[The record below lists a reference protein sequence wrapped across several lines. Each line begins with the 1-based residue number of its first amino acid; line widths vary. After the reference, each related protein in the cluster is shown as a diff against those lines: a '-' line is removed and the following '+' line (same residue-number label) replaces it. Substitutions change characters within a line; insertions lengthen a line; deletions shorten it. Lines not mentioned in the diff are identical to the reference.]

1 MKKFWTYTLLLFLL
15 LSFSAELWIGSRPL
29 LVRYQGNFYFP
40 VFSAMRPGEF
50 FGEDYAWETD
60 YKKLQNQWQA
70 SGTTDWMIMPL
81 IPESPLTIDL
91 RQSPPA
97 APDAQHWFGTDSSGR
112 DVLARFIYGFRTAFL
127 MSLAYLALTV
137 SIALGLALISAL
149 GPRWVDLVLQRGME
163 IWVMIPFLY
172 VAIALVS
179 LIALNKFL
187 LILIL
192 SIFSWPTLSLYLRA
206 QILQVKEHDYILA
219 ARLLGLPRFRVVWF
233 HILPQVWPFLL
244 SFLPFFLAG
253 SLVTLTSLD
262 FLGFG
267 LPPPEPS
274 WGDLLQQALER
285 PHAYWI
291 AAPVLAGL
299 FVVLTAVTVIGEA
312 IRNKQN
318 PRQTQNYR

>member
-1 MKKFWTYTLLLFLL
+1 MKKFWILSLFLFLL
-15 LSFSAELWIGSRPL
+15 LSFTAELWVGSRPL
-29 LVRYQGNFYFP
+29 LVRYENNFYSP
-40 VFSAMRPGEF
+40 VFSKMRTGQF
-50 FGEDYAWETD
+50 FGEDYAYEAD
-60 YKKLQNQWQA
+60 YRNLQEKWRAA
-70 SGTTDWMIMPL
+70 SADHWMIMPL
-81 IPESPLTIDL
+81 IPLGPLTIDL
-91 RQSPPA
+91 SQSPPS
-97 APDAQHWFGTDSSGR
+97 APDARHWLGTDSSGR
-112 DVLARFIYGFRTAFL
+112 DVLARFVYGFRTAIL
-127 MSLAYLALTV
+127 MSLAYLTLTV
-137 SIALGLALISAL
+137 ALALILALISAL
-149 GPRWVDLVLQRGME
+149 SPSWVDLVLQRLME

-179 LIALNKFL
+179 LVALDKFL

-192 SIFSWPTLSLYLRA
+192 SFFSWPTLSLYLRA
-206 QILQVKEHDYILA
+206 QILQIKEQDYIHA
-219 ARLLGLPRFRVVWF
+219 ARILGLPRRRIVLF
-233 HILPQVWPFLL
+233 HIMPQIWPFLL

-285 PHAYWI
+285 PHAWWI
-291 AAPVLAGL
+291 AAPVLVGL

-318 PRQTQNYR
+318 PRQTQNSR

>member
-1 MKKFWTYTLLLFLL
+1 MKKFWGLTLFVFLVM
-15 LSFSAELWIGSRPL
+15 SFTAELWIGARPI
-29 LVRYQGNFYFP
+29 LVRYQNNFHAP
-40 VFSAMRPGEF
+40 IISAMRPGSF

-60 YKKLQNQWQA
+60 YVKLQESWRT
-70 SGTTDWMIMPL
+70 SGSDNWMVMPW
-81 IPESPLTIDL
+81 IPLGPLTIDL
-91 RQSPPA
+91 KQSPPA
-97 APDAQHWFGTDSSGR
+97 PPDSQHWLGTDSSGR

-127 MSLAYLALTV
+127 MSVAYLALTV
-137 SIALGLALISAL
+137 TIALILALISAL
-149 GPRWVDLVLQRGME
+149 SPGWVDLILQRLME

-179 LIALNKFL
+179 LVSLDKVL
-187 LILIL
+187 LIVIL
-192 SIFSWPTLSLYLRA
+192 SFFSWPTLSLYLRA

-219 ARLLGLPRFRVVWF
+219 AKMLGLSRLRIVWF

-274 WGDLLQQALER
+274 WGDLLHQALER
-285 PHAYWI
+285 PHAYWL
-291 AAPVLAGL
+291 AAPVLVGL

>member
-1 MKKFWTYTLLLFLL
+1 MKRFWMALFFLFLL
-15 LSFSAELWIGSRPL
+15 LSFTAELWIGSRPL
-29 LVRYQGNFYFP
+29 LVRYENKFYAP
-40 VFSAMRPGEF
+40 LLSTMRPGLF

-60 YKKLQNQWQA
+60 YLKLQEKWQ
-70 SGTTDWMIMPL
+70 SRSSSHWMIMPL
-81 IPESPLTIDL
+81 VPMGPLSIDL
-91 RQSPPA
+91 SQSPPA
-97 APDAQHWFGTDSSGR
+97 SPDAKHWLGTDSSGR
-112 DVLARFIYGFRTAFL
+112 DVLARFVYGFRTAIL
-127 MSLAYLALTV
+127 MSLAYLTLTFAL
-137 SIALGLALISAL
+137 ALILALISAL
-149 GPRWVDLVLQRGME
+149 SPSWVDLLLQRLME

-179 LIALNKFL
+179 LVALDKFL

-192 SIFSWPTLSLYLRA
+192 SLFSWPTLSLYLRA
-206 QILQVKEHDYILA
+206 QILQIKEQDYIQA
-219 ARLLGLPRFRVVWF
+219 ARLLGLPRGRIVLF
-233 HILPQVWPFLL
+233 HILPQIWPFLL

-274 WGDLLQQALER
+274 WGDLLQQAIER
-285 PHAYWI
+285 PHAWWL
-291 AAPVLAGL
+291 AVPVLVGL

-318 PRQTQNYR
+318 PRQT

>member
-1 MKKFWTYTLLLFLL
+1 MKRVWACSFCLFLL
-15 LSFSAELWIGSRPL
+15 LSFTAELWIGARPL
-29 LVRYQGNFYFP
+29 LVRYQDNFYFP

-50 FGEDYAWETD
+50 FGENYAWETD
-60 YKKLQNQWQA
+60 YKKLQAQWRA
-70 SGTTDWMIMPL
+70 SAATDWMIMPL
-81 IPESPLTIDL
+81 IEQSPLAIDL
-91 RQSPPA
+91 RRSPPA
-97 APDAQHWFGTDSSGR
+97 APDAEHWFGTDSSGR
-112 DVLARFIYGFRTAFL
+112 DVLARFVYGFRTAFL
-127 MSLAYLALTV
+127 MSIGYLALTV

-149 GPRWVDLVLQRGME
+149 GPRWLDLILQRCME

-172 VAIALVS
+172 VAIALLS
-179 LIALNKFL
+179 LLALDKFL
-187 LILIL
+187 LILLL
-192 SIFSWPTLSLYLRA
+192 SLFSWPTLSLYLRA
-206 QILQVKEHDYILA
+206 QILQVKEYDYILA
-219 ARLLGLPRFRVVWF
+219 AGLLGLSRLRIVCL
-233 HILPQVWPFLL
+233 HIMPQIWPFLL
-244 SFLPFFLAG
+244 SFLPFFWAG

-291 AAPVLAGL
+291 AAPVLIGL
-299 FVVLTAVTVIGEA
+299 FALLTAVTVIGEA

>member
-1 MKKFWTYTLLLFLL
+1 MRKFWIGTLGLFLL
-15 LSFSAELWIGSRPL
+15 LSFAAELWIGSRPL
-29 LVRYQGNFYFP
+29 LLRFDNNFYAP
-40 VFSAMRPGEF
+40 VFSVMRPGAF

-60 YKKLQNQWQA
+60 YIKLQKKWEDA
-70 SGTTDWMIMPL
+70 SSPNWLIMPL
-81 IPESPLTIDL
+81 ILVGPLTIDL
-91 RQSPPA
+91 SQSPPA
-97 APDAQHWFGTDSSGR
+97 PPDARHWLGTDSSGR
-112 DVLARFIYGFRTAFL
+112 DVLARFVYGFRTAIL
-127 MSLAYLALTV
+127 MSLAYLFLTFILAL
-137 SIALGLALISAL
+137 ILALISAL
-149 GPRWVDLVLQRGME
+149 GPTWVDLLLQRLME

-179 LIALNKFL
+179 LVALDKFL

-192 SIFSWPTLSLYLRA
+192 SFFSWPTLSLYLRA
-206 QILQVKEHDYILA
+206 RILQVKEQDYIQA
-219 ARLLGLPRFRVVWF
+219 TRILGLARHRIVCF
-233 HILPQVWPFLL
+233 HILPEIWPFLL

-274 WGDLLQQALER
+274 WGDLLQQALDR
-285 PHAYWI
+285 PHAWWI
-291 AAPVLAGL
+291 AAPVLLGL

-318 PRQTQNYR
+318 PRQTQNSR